1 MLTESE
7 VMNNH
12 LYLFGIHDDTQ
23 LRCWVLDCGRG
34 WFDLIDCML
43 DEIEDVDINKKV
55 YLTQVKEKY
64 GSLRVYFVVDDSN
77 ELFDKVNDIVGKYEE
92 LSFIV
97 CEECGA
103 SKAELR
109 NHGWYK
115 TLCDKCDELETE
127 SQEN

>member
-43 DEIEDVDINKKV
+43 DEIEDVDINK
-55 YLTQVKEKY
+55 
-64 GSLRVYFVVDDSN
+64 
-77 ELFDKVNDIVGKYEE
+77 
-92 LSFIV
+92 
-97 CEECGA
+97 
-103 SKAELR
+103 
-109 NHGWYK
+109 
-115 TLCDKCDELETE
+115 
-127 SQEN
+127 